1 MDRRRTLAALISAL
15 AMAVTGC
22 AGGAGDAPANGTP
35 KRKYLTLAA
44 FNYSDR
50 TLLDITVDKI
60 WMGSAGAYTTGG
72 SVMGPPVWKES
83 DFRFGATRH
92 MVVRWRDGSRYDLK
106 TNRYINDGQ
115 KSVPREALAEIKI
128 PKPFPPNPW
137 LILLHFYPDGHVE
150 GELVDRSVRQ
160 FDLRRIAV
168 PPEHEYARRWPD
180 SAKGLDQR

>member
-1 MDRRRTLAALISAL
+1 MDRRRALSALISTL
-15 AMAVTGC
+15 GLVLTGC
-22 AGGAGDAPANGTP
+22 AGSAGESSPGGKA

-44 FNYSDR
+44 FNYTDR
-50 TLLDITVDKI
+50 ALVDITVDKI
-60 WMGSAGAYTTGG
+60 WMGSADAYTNGG

-92 MVVRWRDGSRYDLK
+92 MVVRWREGSRYDLK
-106 TNRYINDGQ
+106 TNRYISDGQ

-128 PKPFPPNPW
+128 PKPFPPNPA
-137 LILLHFYPDGHVE
+137 LILLHFYPDGRVE

-160 FDLRRIAV
+160 FDLRRISV

-180 SAKGLDQR
+180 SAKGLDAR